1 MIDTRNP
8 RNPSAEEEFFA
19 REDAEKRRRL
29 ASAVRKAADQEERER
44 LRRLHHM
51 QCPKCGLP
59 MQEVAFRGVKADLCS
74 TCGGI
79 FLDKGEIEQVAGPEA
94 RGGVLSGLLGM
105 LRPGAP

>member
-29 ASAVRKAADQEERER
+29 ASAVRQEAEQVERER

-59 MQEVAFRGVKADLCS
+59 MQEVAFRGVKADVCS
-74 TCGGI
+74 ACGGI
-79 FLDKGEIEQVAGPEA
+79 FLDKGEIEQVAGPEE
-94 RGGVLSGLLGM
+94 RGGVLAGLLGM
-105 LRPGAP
+105 LR